1 MSVPE
6 FGFIDTKYRSKVMR
20 KIVPASVALALSLA
34 SPCIAELPKSDV
46 TQVVMLGTGTPN
58 ADPER
63 SGPAVAIVVNGT
75 PYLVDFGP
83 GVVRRASAMSPTY
96 GGTIAGLEVKNLR
109 YAFLTHLHSD
119 HSAGLSDLIFTPW
132 VLERDRPLELY
143 GPDGIEEMA
152 SNVLEAYRADI
163 DYRVYGLEPANNEG
177 WRVNA
182 HTVEEGAIFEDDNVR
197 VEAFRVRHGTWPNAY
212 GYRFTTPDRVIVISG
227 DAAPDEAV
235 ERYARGADIL
245 IHEVYSVEGF
255 KKRDPFWQKYHST
268 NHTSTHEL
276 GELASRAKPKLLVL
290 YHVLFWGASE
300 ETVLRE
306 VREKYAGEVVL
317 ADDLDVF

>member
-1 MSVPE
+1 
-6 FGFIDTKYRSKVMR
+6 MR
-20 KIVPASVALALSLA
+20 HRYLLLVLVAMVPAGVSAASLEPSAVTKVA
-34 SPCIAELPKSDV
+34 
-46 TQVVMLGTGTPN
+46 MLGTGTPN

-63 SGPAVAIVVNGT
+63 SGPAVAIVVNDT

-83 GVVRRASAMSPTY
+83 GVVRRAAAMSPTY
-96 GGTIAGLEVKNLR
+96 GGSIAGLEVDRLR

-119 HSAGLSDLIFTPW
+119 HTAGLADLILTPW
-132 VLERDRPLELY
+132 TLEREQPLELY

-152 SNVLEAYRADI
+152 SNILEAYRADI
-163 DYRVYGLEPANNEG
+163 DYRIYGLEPANNTG
-177 WRVNA
+177 WRVNT
-182 HTVEEGAIFEDDNVR
+182 HTVEEGIVFEDDNIK

-235 ERYARGADIL
+235 ARFAKGADIL

-255 KKRDPFWQKYHST
+255 RQRDPYWQKYHSS
-268 NHTSTHEL
+268 NHTSAHDL
-276 GELASRAKPKLLVL
+276 GELASGAKPKLLVL

-300 ETVLRE
+300 EAVLGE

-317 ADDLDVF
+317 ADDLDVY

>member
-1 MSVPE
+1 MVVLG
-6 FGFIDTKYRSKVMR
+6 FGCIGTICRSKVMR
-20 KIVPASVALALSLA
+20 KLVVMSVALTLSLA
-34 SPCIAELPKSDV
+34 SPCFAELPPSDV

-63 SGPAVAIVVNGT
+63 SGPAVA
-75 PYLVDFGP
+75 
-83 GVVRRASAMSPTY
+83 
-96 GGTIAGLEVKNLR
+96 
-109 YAFLTHLHSD
+109 
-119 HSAGLSDLIFTPW
+119 
-132 VLERDRPLELY
+132 
-143 GPDGIEEMA
+143 
-152 SNVLEAYRADI
+152 
-163 DYRVYGLEPANNEG
+163 
-177 WRVNA
+177 
-182 HTVEEGAIFEDDNVR
+182 NVR
-197 VEAFRVRHGTWPNAY
+197 VEAFRVRHGTWPNAF

-235 ERYARGADIL
+235 EQHAKGADIL

-255 KKRDPFWQKYHST
+255 RKRNPYRQKYHST

-290 YHVLFWGASE
+290 YHVLFWGSSE

>member
-1 MSVPE
+1 MHYRYVFCLLLATLLAGPPAAALEPSSV
-6 FGFIDTKYRSKVMR
+6 TK
-20 KIVPASVALALSLA
+20 
-34 SPCIAELPKSDV
+34 
-46 TQVVMLGTGTPN
+46 VVMLGTGTPN

-63 SGPAVAIVVNGT
+63 SGPAVAIVVNDT

-96 GGTIAGLEVKNLR
+96 GGPIAGLEAKNLR

-119 HSAGLSDLIFTPW
+119 HSAGLSDLILTPW
-132 VLERDRPLELY
+132 VLERDTPLELY

-152 SNVLEAYRADI
+152 SHILKAYRADI
-163 DYRVYGLEPANNEG
+163 DYRVYGLEPANNRG
-177 WRVNA
+177 WRVNT
-182 HTVEEGAIFEDDNVR
+182 HTVEEGVVFEDDNVK
-197 VEAFRVRHGTWPNAY
+197 VEAFRVRHGTWPNAF

-227 DAAPDEAV
+227 DAAPDDVV
-235 ERYARGADIL
+235 ERQASGADIL

-255 KKRDPFWQKYHST
+255 RKRDPYWQKYHSS
-268 NHTSTHEL
+268 NHTSAHEL

-290 YHVLFWGASE
+290 YHVLFWGSSE

-306 VREKYAGEVVL
+306 VREKYAGDVVL